1 MMTEAGPGS
10 EAADPMFPNNN
21 PPPVCAGAGAYCTE
35 PPGYPLLH
43 LPSLPQHH
51 LGTELWEHD
60 QPANLART
68 GLFTGNFTEILIVQ
82 FC

>member
-21 PPPVCAGAGAYCTE
+21 PPCAGAGAYCE

-51 LGTELWEHD
+51 LGTEL
-60 QPANLART
+60 
-68 GLFTGNFTEILIVQ
+68 
-82 FC
+82 